1 MKLGYFKFVLAM
13 ILFLAFAGTSYAF
26 DYDFHGKMW
35 QVFGTTDN
43 AAAMPHSQ
51 KSGKTDFF
59 SYNGNLNNKGMK
71 LDKNKIPTMY
81 SVMSENDEAIFGLTK
96 ARLRFEGTTDDGLA
110 KIVYGFEVGTYN
122 WGDTKNTKFGL
133 SGDGENQETRF
144 AYAEVTMPVIGGKVR
159 AGLQPTK
166 INQWVWSETA
176 PGLTYHLKTGDWKTM
191 AGWYRGEDDKI
202 TNGGDND
209 YLVIKVDNKLT
220 ANTTL
225 GFFGVYADLDTT
237 ETSEEYTNPNDIE
250 KTLNDI
256 YDSDTY
262 YIGLTGKFN
271 QDALFSNFDLIYQG
285 GDIDFDDRA
294 DGTHIDSL
302 DRSAWLGNLTVG
314 YKITDNFKISGNVLY
329 VSGDDDDNDGDAENF
344 DSIDVDVKIGT
355 IFFKDTILA
364 DCDRTISDAPYIMDK
379 GLINYAIQGE
389 YQINEKNNLR
399 MAVRY
404 LTTDEDLKLKANE
417 SDDELGYEFDLWYTY
432 QLNKYVQLKIDAAYL
447 VAGDGADH
455 LAASDNY
462 DGDDIYKLATGIKVK
477 F

>member
-1 MKLGYFKFVLAM
+1 MKHGYFKLILTM
-13 ILFLAFAGTSYAF
+13 LLFLFFALSGTTYAF
-26 DYDFHGKMW
+26 DYTFHGKMW
-35 QVFGTTDN
+35 QTFGITDN
-43 AAAMPHSQ
+43 AASMPHSQ

-59 SYNGNLNNKGMK
+59 SYNSSLNDAGMK
-71 LDKNKIPTMY
+71 STMY
-81 SVMSENDEAIFGLTK
+81 DVMSENDESIFGLTK

-110 KIVYGFEVGTYN
+110 KIVYGLEVGTYN

-133 SGDGENQETRF
+133 SGDGVNQETRF
-144 AYAEVTMPVIGGKVR
+144 AYAEVTLPGVGGKIR

-166 INQWVWSETA
+166 INTWVWTETA
-176 PGLTYHLKTGDWKTM
+176 PGLTYHHKYNDLKTM

-209 YLVIKVDNKLT
+209 YLVLKFDNKLT
-220 ANTTL
+220 GNASL
-225 GFFGVYADLDTT
+225 GLFGIYADLDVTQ
-237 ETSEEYTNPNDIE
+237 TSDGDT
-250 KTLNDI
+250 

-285 GDIDFDDRA
+285 GDIDFENNAVED
-294 DGTHIDSL
+294 L
-302 DRSAWLGNLTVG
+302 DRSAWLADLTVG
-314 YKITDNFKISGNVLY
+314 VKINDNFKLSGNVLY
-329 VSGDDDDNDGDAENF
+329 VSGDDDPNDRDAKNF

-379 GLINYAIQGE
+379 GLVNYAIQGD
-389 YQINEKNNLR
+389 YQIDDKNNLR

-404 LTTDEDLKLKANE
+404 LTTAEDLELKPNKN
-417 SDDELGYEFDLWYTY
+417 DKDLGYEFDLWYTY

-462 DGDDIYKLATGIKVK
+462 DGDDIYKLATGMKIS